1 MTAARRALTRCTPL
15 LRAATR
21 RPAPVLSALR
31 APPRTIPARRTAAFS
46 TMSPLQSSAPP
57 AAAPQQY
64 DAEVADI
71 AAYVHNYRIDS
82 DLAVRSLPYNMLLLI
97 LTKA

>member
-15 LRAATR
+15 LRTPTR
-21 RPAPVLSALR
+21 RPTPVLSALR
-31 APPRTIPARRTAAFS
+31 APQTAVGRTTPARRSAAGFS
-46 TMSPLQSSAPP
+46 TMSPLQSGAPP

-71 AAYVHNYRIDS
+71 AAYVHNYKIDS
-82 DLAVRSLPYNMLLLI
+82 ELAVRPPPFTRLC
-97 LTKA
+97 